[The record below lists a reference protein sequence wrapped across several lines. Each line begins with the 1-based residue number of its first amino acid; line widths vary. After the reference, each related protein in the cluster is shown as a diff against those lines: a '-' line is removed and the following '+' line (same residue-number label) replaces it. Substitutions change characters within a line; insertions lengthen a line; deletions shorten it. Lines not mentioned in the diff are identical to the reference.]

1 MNLFID
7 RIELTLDGV
16 SPSDARLLSA
26 ELPAALETRLAEAF
40 GRGNAASTDDDA
52 PLETALRGRALVQ
65 AIAARLADAIGAER
79 RRGEGAADAATSA
92 GAAAAAATH
101 SREETTWL

>member
-16 SPSDARLLSA
+16 SPSDARLLSS
-26 ELPAALETRLAEAF
+26 ELPAALETRLVDGGTEA
-40 GRGNAASTDDDA
+40 GGASAHDDA

-65 AIAARLADAIGAER
+65 AIAARLADAIGAEAHR
-79 RRGEGAADAATSA
+79 ASVERD
-92 GAAAAAATH
+92 AAAAADTIG
-101 SREETTWL
+101 ETTWP

>member
-26 ELPAALETRLAEAF
+26 ELSAVLETRL
-40 GRGNAASTDDDA
+40 GAAPGGDDAATDHDDA

-65 AIAARLADAIGAER
+65 AIAARLADAIGDER
-79 RRGEGAADAATSA
+79 RRAEAPGESG
-92 GAAAAAATH
+92 
-101 SREETTWL
+101 EETTWL